1 MYIGGMKIKK
11 ITHGYVIQT
20 YDMEKER
27 YIEQEFVVG
36 GVGLNMKRERERW

>member
-36 GVGLNMKRERERW
+36 GWG